1 MSASKTSASK
11 TSSSITS
18 TSSLLVATLGTPR
31 IGPRRELKL
40 ALESFW
46 SGASDEKAL
55 RDTAAELRAANW
67 ARQNKLG
74 ITVIPSN
81 DFSLYD
87 QVLDTSVMV
96 GAIPEIYGWKGGG
109 VSLAT
114 YFAMARGSET
124 QTRDNACVH
133 GHAHHGHGV
142 PAQEMTKWFDTN
154 YHYMVPELC
163 KDQTFALASRKP
175 IEEYAEAKSQG
186 YQTRPVLIGPV
197 TFLKLAKSADAG
209 FDPLAL
215 LDRLLPVY
223 VEILRELATSGAE
236 WVQLDEPCLVLDL
249 DSAARDALRR
259 AYTTF
264 AEALPDVKIMLTSYF
279 GGLGDNL
286 NTAMALP
293 VAGLHIDLVRAPNQ
307 LDDVLKKAPKGLVLS
322 LGIID
327 GRNIWRSNLPELLH
341 RLEPVVARR
350 GAGQVQIAP
359 SCSLLHV
366 PIDLDLETD
375 LDPDLKAWLAF
386 SVQKMGELA
395 ALGTALA
402 GDRESVKDALAT
414 SATAAAARK
423 ASAKV
428 HDTAVAKR
436 IATLNPALGKRISAF
451 NERAK
456 IQHERFRLPRFPTT
470 TIGSFPQTAD
480 VRNARAAHARGA
492 FSDAAYKMF
501 LQNQTARTVRW
512 QENIGLDVLVHGEF
526 ERNDMVQY
534 FGEQL
539 AGFAFTKHGWVQ
551 SYGSRYVRP
560 PVLFGDVSRPQ
571 PMTVEWWEYAQSLTK
586 RPMKAMLTGPVTILN
601 WSFVRDDIPRSAA
614 CRQIA
619 LAIRDE
625 VSDLEAAGAGM
636 IQIDEAAL
644 REGLPLRKSEWQNYL
659 GWAVESFRIC
669 SSGVR
674 DETQIHTHMCYSEFN
689 DIIDAIGAMDAD
701 VISIETSRS
710 KMELLDAFRS
720 YRYPNE
726 IGPGVYD
733 IHSPR
738 VPEIGEMTELLKL
751 ARQRLSDAQLW
762 INPDCGLKTRKW
774 QEVRPALANMVA
786 AARELRAL
794 P

>member
-67 ARQNKLG
+67 ARQKKLG

-96 GAIPEIYGWKGGG
+96 GAIPEIYGGKGGA

-124 QTRDNACVH
+124 ETHDNACVH
-133 GHAHHGHGV
+133 GHSRGHGA

-154 YHYMVPELC
+154 YHYMVPELG

-223 VEILRELATSGAE
+223 VEILRELAASGAE

-249 DSAARDALRR
+249 DSAARDALRP

-264 AEALPDVKIMLTSYF
+264 AEALPDLKIMLTTYF

-492 FSDAAYKMF
+492 LSDAAYKMF

-710 KMELLDAFRS
+710 KMELLEAFRS